1 MRVIGALNGAESDY
15 RAAQLQHVISADDA
29 AMSAAEKSLAD
40 GEAQIRRLFGDYEK
54 TINGATDRAMWSD
67 ASARW
72 NAYVKASRAFL
83 PFSRRHDRTGA
94 SGVLNG
100 AAGKQFAALSQQLDR
115 WTAVNAG
122 LAAHDVAAAQS
133 TYTTSRTLLLI
144 FALIAV
150 LASLAIAVLLSRAII
165 RAVRSVLDRLQ
176 QLRSEDITSLR
187 GAMTAMAGGDLTV
200 AVEPHHGADRYP
212 DDELGE
218 VAQAVNGVATTPR
231 RRWGLQQLA
240 RGPGRHDRPGRQDL
254 RDPLGRLAADG
265 LDVGGGRPRGRRDR
279 ERRRRGRP
287 GAERQVRMVDAARR

>member
-1 MRVIGALNGAESDY
+1 MAHRRIGIRTKLLGGFGFVIAVTILVAVLGVAKLGSLNQRTSAIGNSDLPSVRVIGALNGAESDY

-176 QLRSEDITSLR
+176 QLRSEDISSLR
-187 GAMTAMAGGDLTV
+187 
-200 AVEPHHGADRYP
+200 
-212 DDELGE
+212 
-218 VAQAVNGVATTPR
+218 
-231 RRWGLQQLA
+231 A
-240 RGPGRHDRPGRQDL
+240 R
-254 RDPLGRLAADG
+254 
-265 LDVGGGRPRGRRDR
+265 
-279 ERRRRGRP
+279 
-287 GAERQVRMVDAARR
+287 